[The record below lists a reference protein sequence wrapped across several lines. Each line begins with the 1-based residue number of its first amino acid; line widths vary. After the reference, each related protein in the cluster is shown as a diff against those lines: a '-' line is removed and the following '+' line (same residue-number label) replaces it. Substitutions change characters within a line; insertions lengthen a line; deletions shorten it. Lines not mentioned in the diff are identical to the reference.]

1 MSLVIFAGAGCSMAP
16 PASLP
21 GWFDLN
27 DAILEGLW
35 DRLAPYNLPARLRG
49 TILDQIKAKRTQYAF
64 PPDYQAQVL
73 VERVGMKYFELLT
86 AVDSD
91 VYNAFQHQVARAAK
105 AGLVAAIVTTNFDRN
120 FERALEAA
128 GVAYRSLIDT
138 GDFDAFDLQSVGGT
152 PVIKIHGCCSAPA
165 SMVDTR
171 KQRLKGRAKS
181 LQSALTTLLRNHEF
195 LFAGFSGADLDENP
209 NYLGLLEAAP
219 IARGFTFLHL
229 PATSVRGSI
238 VRLIAAY
245 GGAKARAV
253 ATEPSQYLE
262 ALLDAE
268 SVPASA
274 FADAD
279 GDSSSFKERLL
290 ERIHELK
297 PMDAANMMFALA
309 ESYGDEPAA
318 RYLYDRVWKERQRMD
333 YDDESFER
341 FLLNHGRSYAFNFQ
355 DRLQRAR
362 AVDVYISQTSIGG
375 APAGYDDLFENT
387 AKMNLRHVHNTSPE
401 TPGLIGL
408 VQTYIG
414 NPALFRDFPETLK
427 TYLRR
432 SPTVTEI
439 SDIVYYYSFYALIH
453 ADANAVAHLDSA
465 ILEMERDCDE
475 PRLAQLLARRAL
487 IRLRFADPA
496 VQAAALADAVRAR
509 KVAETY
515 HEPHLLA
522 LSAMA
527 LAVHARNQ
535 ADFPAAF
542 EFIKEAQRHYADL
555 KRIPQYMESLV
566 EFLKIILLGFQDD
579 SVDKQLLLRLRNDIE
594 EKAGKQIATVP
605 IYEPEF
611 CYLMGMLLVQYT
623 DAPSEMLLPWF
634 ADAVNLSRNLHL
646 DEQSSYFRDTCEQL
660 GILEQ
665 VESRIADAIARPA
678 QSVGP
683 GPGNDA

>member
-1 MSLVIFAGAGCSMAP
+1 MSLVIFAGAGCSMAA

-35 DRLAPYNLPARLRG
+35 DRLAPYDLPARLRG
-49 TILDQIKAKRTQYAF
+49 TVLEQIKARRTQYAF
-64 PPDYQAQVL
+64 PPDYQAQVM

-91 VYNAFQHQVARAAK
+91 VCNAFHHQVARAAK
-105 AGLVAAIVTTNFDRN
+105 AGLIAAIVTTNFDRN
-120 FERALEAA
+120 FERALEAVA
-128 GVAYRSLIDT
+128 VAYRRLVGT
-138 GDFDAFDLQSVGGT
+138 EDFDAFDPQSAGGI

-181 LQSALTTLLRNHEF
+181 LQSALAALLRDHKF

-219 IARGFTFLHL
+219 IAQGFTYLHL
-229 PATSVRGSI
+229 PATRIRDSI
-238 VRLIAAY
+238 AGLIAAY
-245 GGAKARAV
+245 GDAKARAV
-253 ATEPSQYLE
+253 PADPSRYLE

-268 SVPASA
+268 SVPGSP
-274 FADAD
+274 FVSTE
-279 GDSSSFKERLL
+279 GDHRSFKERLL
-290 ERIHELK
+290 ARIDELK

-355 DRLQRAR
+355 DRLERAR
-362 AVDVYISQTSIGG
+362 AVDVYISQTSFGG
-375 APAGYDDLFENT
+375 APPGYEDMLENP
-387 AKMNLRHVHNTSPE
+387 ARMNLRHMHNTSPE

-408 VQTYIG
+408 VQTYLG
-414 NPALFRDFPETLK
+414 NPILFKDFPETLK
-427 TYLRR
+427 AYFRR
-432 SPTVTEI
+432 PPTVTELA
-439 SDIVYYYSFYALIH
+439 DIAYYHSYYALIH
-453 ADANAVAHLDSA
+453 ADANAVLHLDWA
-465 ILEMERDCDE
+465 ISEMEKECDE

-487 IRLRFADPA
+487 LRLRFPHPE
-496 VQAAALADAVRAR
+496 VQAAAHDDAVRAR
-509 KVAETY
+509 KLAETY

-522 LSAMA
+522 SSALA
-527 LAVHARNQ
+527 LAVHARKR
-535 ADFPAAF
+535 ADFREAF
-542 EFIKEAQRHYADL
+542 RLIQESERHYAEL
-555 KRIPQYMESLV
+555 KRIPQYMESIV

-579 SVDKQLLLRLRNDIE
+579 SVDKQLMLKLRNDIE
-594 EKAGKQIATVP
+594 EKVGKQIATVP
-605 IYEPEF
+605 VYEPEF
-611 CYLMGMLLVQYT
+611 CYLMGMILVQYT
-623 DAPSEMLLPWF
+623 DAPRDMVLAWF
-634 ADAVNLSRNLHL
+634 ADAVNLSRNMHL
-646 DEQSSYFRDTCEQL
+646 DEQNSYFRDTCSQL

-665 VESRIADAIARPA
+665 VDGRVADAIARQA
-678 QSVGP
+678 
-683 GPGNDA
+683 